1 MKGIYIH
8 IPFCKQKCYYCDFV
22 SFANRECMIE
32 KYINAL
38 RKEIKYILKD
48 DDKIDTIYIG
58 GGTPSVIDSSYIK
71 EILEE
76 IYKKVGQDEK
86 REVTIEINPGTL
98 TKEKLIDYKESG
110 INRISIGVQTTNNKL
125 LKSIG
130 RIHDFEQF
138 IDAYEMI
145 KQADFTN
152 TNIDLMLGLP
162 NQTMKDLE
170 ESLNII
176 TNLEPKHIS
185 VYSLILEDGTKLKE
199 LVEQNTEIL
208 PKEELERKMY
218 WKTKEILEN
227 KGYIHYEISNFAK
240 SGFES
245 KHNSNCWK
253 QQEYYGFGTAA
264 HSYINNMRYS
274 NTQDLEAYIK
284 NIENYEYNKNKEI
297 NEIQTR
303 ESKMEEYMMLKLR
316 MLDGVEI
323 KAFKNK
329 FQENPLYVYRERI
342 EKLVK
347 EDLLEVDG
355 DNIKLTKKGLDFA
368 NEVWEEF
375 V

>member
-130 RIHDFEQF
+130 RIHNFEQF

-199 LVEQNTEIL
+199 LVEQNPEIL

-284 NIENYEYNKNKEI
+284 NIENDEYNKNKEI

>member
-199 LVEQNTEIL
+199 LVEQNPEIL

-284 NIENYEYNKNKEI
+284 NIENDEYNKNKEI